1 MSIFKGFFNVLYD
14 LDTFVVERALSMF
27 FSSSAM
33 SEIGSGHQN
42 SHFVESFKCAGGM
55 PNILENEWGD
65 HQRVARKW
73 TAYLHDANRFF
84 GVDSSATFNNK
95 LLITLHASRKRFIIH
110 IRCCQIFFFGLL
122 YRFESFILF
131 CNLYKFITS
140 KPSNLFL

>member
-1 MSIFKGFFNVLYD
+1 
-14 LDTFVVERALSMF
+14 MF

-55 PNILENEWGD
+55 PNILEWMGRD

-95 LLITLHASRKRFIIH
+95 LLITLHASWKRFIIH
-110 IRCCQIFFFGLL
+110 IRCCQIFGWIRKFYLILQSLQIHDIKTEQSVSVKVQLL
-122 YRFESFILF
+122 ILISPEISFSLT
-131 CNLYKFITS
+131 L
-140 KPSNLFL
+140 